1 MAVSTERTA
10 AIIGNGGHGRDVR
23 EIMDAARWICAG
35 YFDDDPAKAMFKP
48 ELAVEAGMPV
58 VIAINDPKQRFA
70 VWDRLRGRYPDTA
83 FSAMAMLHPNAIFG
97 QPVQVGRG
105 SVFGALSIMTTG
117 VHVGY
122 HTHLN
127 VAASISQGSRVGN
140 FCTIG
145 PGARVCGDVLIGDR
159 VFIGAG
165 AVISNLAHVN
175 DDAVV
180 GAGAVVLPGQTVAR
194 GATVVGVPAKEIV
207 R

>member
-1 MAVSTERTA
+1 MSIERTA
-10 AIIGNGGHGRDVR
+10 AIVGNGGHGRDVR

-35 YFDDDPAKAMFKP
+35 YFDDDPARSMFKP
-48 ELAVEAGMPV
+48 ELAVEAGMPI
-58 VIAINDPKQRFA
+58 VIAINDPHARFA
-70 VWDRLRGRYPDTA
+70 VWDRLRARYPKTRITA
-83 FSAMAMLHPNAIFG
+83 NAMLHPQAIFG
-97 QPVQVGRG
+97 QPCTVGHG
-105 SVFGALSIMTTG
+105 AVFGALSIMTTG

-122 HTHLN
+122 HTHVN

-145 PGARVCGDVLIGDR
+145 PGARICGDVLIGDR

-175 DDAVV
+175 DDATV

-194 GATVVGVPAKEIV
+194 GTTVVGVPAKEVV